1 MLMSLWTDYLSQYIT
16 ADSWVLNAKDAAKLI
31 MIAVTPSL
39 PSKLCKHVIHFRKV
53 RKLLKSSIMWLI
65 LSGSINSV
73 GESEFV
79 SISPGFGRLWSVV
92 LFPSRLGGCPASCSL
107 VTYKTWLPIRETT
120 CYFVSDRKFWFFQP
134 VFYYFMEK
142 RPKLKAVSLLKNP
155 TPDSSAKGLVK
166 GTAKRTKSLI

>member
-79 SISPGFGRLWSVV
+79 SISPGFGHLWSVV
-92 LFPSRLGGCPASCSL
+92 LFPFKLGGCPASCSL
-107 VTYKTWLPIRETT
+107 VTYKRKLDYLQEKLPVILLVIESFGSFNQ
-120 CYFVSDRKFWFFQP
+120 YFTISW
-134 VFYYFMEK
+134 K
-142 RPKLKAVSLLKNP
+142 RDPNWKLFHYWKPPHLTHLLR
-155 TPDSSAKGLVK
+155 V
-166 GTAKRTKSLI
+166 